1 MTNPNVPPVSQSNGI
16 ETESLKDLALQ
27 LQQTILLF
35 ERLQDAQAKESAA
48 QAGRIEQMAKSLDA
62 DRQQNV
68 ALLEQARATME
79 VAVALAT
86 QFDEQIAGL
95 VEVSLALSTVYD
107 EAQAQQQEEL

>member
-1 MTNPNVPPVSQSNGI
+1 MGELDGRAGAPPAPGLTANEAERILAPLIQSWERVLTAQG
-16 ETESLKDLALQ
+16 
-27 LQQTILLF
+27 QQFT
-35 ERLQDAQAKESAA
+35 AM
-48 QAGRIEQMAKSLDA
+48 AGRIEQMAKSLDA

>member
-1 MTNPNVPPVSQSNGI
+1 MV
-16 ETESLKDLALQ
+16 TERLRDLAKELQ
-27 LQQTILLF
+27 LGIVLH
-35 ERLQDAQAKESAA
+35 ERAMDAQARESAA